1 MYKNNSNNKFVNNVD
16 FKNVCDHLNDGI
28 YVTDRNGITIY
39 INDSYAKNLG
49 VNKEEI
55 IGKSIKDLEGKFYKG
70 AVSLKVL
77 EQKKRVDSI
86 GTLVHNN
93 LPVLVT
99 GIPVFDDKGDIDMV
113 VVSNRNMTE
122 LNEMRTRLETLRVS
136 YEKNQENLT
145 YLINQDVDQK
155 QIIYTSSA
163 MQSLLDTI
171 KQVAKTDATV
181 LITGETGTGKE
192 LIANEIFRESL
203 RNKEPFIK
211 INCTTI
217 PPQLLESELFGYEPG
232 SFTGALKKGK
242 LGIFELA
249 NNGTLLLDEIGEIP
263 LDMQAKLLRVLQ
275 EKEIRKIGAADPIP
289 VDVRLIAATNRNLA
303 DEVKKGEFREDL
315 YYRLNVVPLIIPPL
329 RTRPEDIAPLAN
341 HFLGV
346 YNKKYGKEVVPT
358 HAFYSILASYPW
370 PGNIRE
376 LENLIERMIVTS
388 NGGFLNLNM
397 LNVIL
402 NLSSE
407 ASSVQKIDQAGVSY
421 AQALEIFERDLFIST
436 LKNNKSLRKAAS
448 ALGISP
454 STLSVKCKKYKVN
467 PIEFIGKNLN

>member
-1 MYKNNSNNKFVNNVD
+1 MKNQKLNNKFIRDVNY
-16 FKNVCDHLNDGI
+16 KSVCDNLNDGV
-28 YVTDRNGITIY
+28 YVTDKNGITLY
-39 INDSYAKNLG
+39 INDAYAKNLG
-49 VNKEEI
+49 VKKEEI
-55 IGKSIKDLEGKFYKG
+55 IGKSIKELEGKVYKG

-77 EQKKRVDSI
+77 EQKKRVDSL

-99 GIPVFDDKGDIDMV
+99 GIPVFDENDEVDMV

-136 YEKNQENLT
+136 LEKNQENLT
-145 YLINQDVDQK
+145 YLINQDVEQK

-203 RNKEPFIK
+203 RNNEPFIK

-263 LDMQAKLLRVLQ
+263 LDMQAKLLRALQ
-275 EKEIRKIGAADPIP
+275 EKEIRKVGASKPIP
-289 VDVRLIAATNRNLA
+289 VDVRLIAATNLNLA
-303 DEVKKGEFREDL
+303 EEVKKGNFREDL
-315 YYRLNVVPLIIPPL
+315 YYRLNVVPLVIPPL

-341 HFLGV
+341 HFLGI

-388 NGGFLNLNM
+388 KGGFLNLEM
-397 LNVIL
+397 LNIIL
-402 NLSSE
+402 NLSTDDT
-407 ASSVQKIDQAGVSY
+407 SVQEVGQAGISY
-421 AQALEIFERDLFIST
+421 AHALEIFERDLFVSS
-436 LKNNKSLRKAAS
+436 LKNNKSLRKAAY

-467 PIEFIGKNLN
+467 PIEFTGKNLN